1 MRHRIRD
8 LVRLLDQSS
17 GGGGGGGGGVAGG
30 SVLLELDVEGPA
42 PLGDPSTEPM
52 YNGPILASDGIT
64 IAETTLCVVA
74 SGGWAD
80 YHGVGQRPRLG
91 VTLHPDGDETVDVF
105 ANEPGLRQAD
115 LLSATDKCYWL
126 IQGNRST
133 AALAPIVLVPGDYAL
148 CLRGAYGTDGPT
160 DVHEA
165 KAWIVELS

>member
-8 LVRLLDQSS
+8 LARLLDQSS
-17 GGGGGGGGGVAGG
+17 GGGGGGVAGG

-42 PLGDPSTEPM
+42 PLGDPSTEPL

-74 SGGWAD
+74 CGGWAD

-126 IQGNRST
+126 VQGNSSNGV
-133 AALAPIVLVPGDYAL
+133 LAPIVLVPGDYAL

-165 KAWIVELS
+165 KAWIVALS